1 MAATAALSST
11 FSGVA
16 LPTLPARKTVSVSR
30 SLKVSASGGKKIKTN
45 TPLGP
50 SGDYKFKVDPSG
62 SPSKGKGAYSF
73 AKKYGANVDGYSPIW
88 TPSEWSAKGDTYEG
102 GKAGLLLWFLTFG
115 GLLAI
120 GALLIVN
127 TSAIA

>member
-11 FSGVA
+11 FAGVA
-16 LPTLPARKTVSVSR
+16 LPSLPARKTVSATR
-30 SLKVSASGGKKIKTN
+30 SLKVTASGGKKIQTK
-45 TPLGP
+45 TPLGL

-62 SPSKGKGAYSF
+62 SPSKGKGAFVF

-88 TPSEWSAKGDTYEG
+88 TPEEWSAKGDTYEG

>member
-11 FSGVA
+11 FAGVA
-16 LPTLPARKTVSVSR
+16 LPSLPARKTVSATR
-30 SLKVSASGGKKIKTN
+30 SLKVTASGGKKIQTK

-62 SPSKGKGAYSF
+62 SPSKGKGAFIF

-88 TPSEWSAKGDTYEG
+88 TPEEWSAKGDTYEG

>member
-1 MAATAALSST
+1 MAAT
-11 FSGVA
+11 G
-16 LPTLPARKTVSVSR
+16 R
-30 SLKVSASGGKKIKTN
+30 SLQHLLRRRSSYPPRQEDRLRVPEPEGVRQRRQEDQDQH
-45 TPLGP
+45 PPGP